1 MNIEKF
7 QKRINKKYPKENLQV
22 LNYDQMK
29 KPVTIKC
36 LKCDSEFSI
45 QGQNYFL
52 KAKKRV
58 CNKCFPNRRNE
69 LEKSK
74 KNFIKWYKEKGI
86 QHFTI
91 ESHSITNLKSSKD
104 LIVGKCKVCGRNNK
118 KTIYDYMRG
127 RGCGC
132 THIVK
137 GLSGRKKTPEEFLS
151 QVPKDYLLLDSYTG
165 AHTKVTLKH
174 ECGFIWKITPHNF
187 LSGKGCPI
195 CNRKVSKGEKK
206 VAEILKRKKVLFNR
220 EHPILIDGKRLRLDF
235 YIEKDKIGI
244 EFNGRQHY
252 EPVDFF
258 GGESQF
264 EKQKEND
271 KLKSLYCENNGITL
285 IIIHHKDMDN
295 IEEILNQ
302 YL

>member
-7 QKRINKKYPKENLQV
+7 QKRINEKYPKENLQV
-22 LNYDQMK
+22 LNYDTMK
-29 KPVTIKC
+29 KPVKIKC
-36 LKCDSEFSI
+36 LKCGNEFSI

-52 KAKKRV
+52 KTKKRV

-74 KNFIKWYKEKGI
+74 EKFRKWYKEEGI
-86 QHFTI
+86 QNFTI
-91 ESHSITNLKSSKD
+91 ESDSMINLKSSSD
-104 LIVGKCKVCGRNNK
+104 LIVGKCKICGRENK

-137 GLSGRKKTPEEFLS
+137 GLSGRKKTHEEFLS
-151 QVPKDYLLLDSYTG
+151 QVPKDYELLDSYEG
-165 AHTKVTLKH
+165 AHTKITLKH
-174 ECGFIWKITPHNF
+174 ECGFIWKITPHNL

-195 CNRKVSKGEKK
+195 CNRDFSKGERR
-206 VAEILKRKKVLFNR
+206 VAEILKNKKVSFKR
-220 EHPILIDGKRLRLDF
+220 EYPIIINEKRLRLDF
-235 YIEKDKIGI
+235 YIEKGKFAI

-271 KLKSLYCENNGITL
+271 KLKSLYCRNNNITL
-285 IIIHHKDMDN
+285 ITIHHKDIDN